1 MNLLK
6 QLKTK
11 KYAVAG
17 AAVLAIAVSAVIGI
31 NTVKA
36 YASEDYWEVKIG
48 EKTAAVL
55 TSESEAK
62 QVIRDVKNHYVRE
75 GAVVKSIQCDP
86 AMTVEMKSY
95 RVSERPEVSTLS
107 EAVDY
112 ILSGT
117 REKTEYTIKSGDSL
131 WSISEEYGFSQD
143 EIREMN
149 RDYDFSGF
157 YPGDKLR
164 LYQMK
169 PMVDVTVTQK
179 VTETKQ
185 IKFKTVTQTSSEA
198 LKNTTVVKQQ
208 GRCGEKEV
216 TRLVTTKNGA
226 VTDTE
231 EIDSRIIRQPKKQI
245 ILKGTGILP
254 APPAGKPYSGNG
266 AAVAPYA
273 LRFVGNPY
281 VYGGS
286 SLTDGADC
294 SGFVMAVYRHF
305 GITMAHDAGV
315 QRTYGKE
322 VSLAAAQPGDLVC
335 FYGHIGIYIGGGQ
348 IVHAVNEGMGIA
360 VTGATYT
367 GPVISVRRIVE

>member
-1 MNLLK
+1 M
-6 QLKTK
+6 
-11 KYAVAG
+11 
-17 AAVLAIAVSAVIGI
+17 
-31 NTVKA
+31 
-36 YASEDYWEVKIG
+36 
-48 EKTAAVL
+48 
-55 TSESEAK
+55 
-62 QVIRDVKNHYVRE
+62 
-75 GAVVKSIQCDP
+75 
-86 AMTVEMKSY
+86 
-95 RVSERPEVSTLS
+95 
-107 EAVDY
+107 
-112 ILSGT
+112 
-117 REKTEYTIKSGDSL
+117 
-131 WSISEEYGFSQD
+131 
-143 EIREMN
+143 
-149 RDYDFSGF
+149 
-157 YPGDKLR
+157 
-164 LYQMK
+164 
-169 PMVDVTVTQK
+169 
-179 VTETKQ
+179 
-185 IKFKTVTQTSSEA
+185 
-198 LKNTTVVKQQ
+198 KQQ

-254 APPAGKPYSGNG
+254 APPAGKTYSGNG
-266 AAVAPYA
+266 AAVAQYA